1 MSRLARLLTL
11 LLLATATLAYAAEV
25 RPGDQS
31 RLIERDQHVPAHPAP
46 GDTRVHLRFVSGSQA
61 KHSHE

>member
-1 MSRLARLLTL
+1 LTL
-11 LLLATATLAYAAEV
+11 LLLATATVAYAADV
-25 RPGDQS
+25 RPGEQVRS
-31 RLIERDQHVPAHPAP
+31 IERDQHFPAHPAP